1 MTLGFTVCLH
11 MCSEGAPGEAEQ
23 AMQDRLQHLEKE
35 LYFYKSTS
43 RQLKKKL
50 RVILGDSLQPNDQPS
65 CPQEHKPM
73 QKMQISSSS
82 SEAQTHPE
90 EVQTRTHIVTTY
102 KKIHAEKMDKKMHN
116 DFCMNRN
123 ENQTKCPSS
132 SSDRQTLKKTKM
144 PEYTQ
149 MLTPSLGRR
158 VRDESGEGLE
168 MTPVRLCR
176 RDLKQITPAD
186 LQFSG
191 STTGRRPSAVGTS
204 TESILE
210 DSIEVLRNSDR

>member
-23 AMQDRLQHLEKE
+23 ATQDRLQHLEKE

-50 RVILGDSLQPNDQPS
+50 RVIFSDSLQPNDQPS

-73 QKMQISSSS
+73 QKMQISSN
-82 SEAQTHPE
+82 EAHTHPE

-102 KKIHAEKMDKKMHN
+102 QKINAEKMDKKIHN

-132 SSDRQTLKKTKM
+132 SSNRQTLKKTKM

-158 VRDESGEGLE
+158 VGDESREGLE

-186 LQFSG
+186 LQLSG
-191 STTGRRPSAVGTS
+191 STTGRRPSTVGMS

-210 DSIEVLRNSDR
+210 DSIEVLRNTDR